1 MNMEFMDEYYEHL
14 RADNIEELSK
24 ERNNE
29 YADRAEEYKAAKLA
43 LLEGL
48 GLSHLFGGSQKL
60 TPQEKE
66 LWMLF
71 DRVYATELLA
81 RDAFAKGAYMLGAED
96 REIMLQ

>member
-1 MNMEFMDEYYEHL
+1 MNKAFMYEYYEHL
-14 RADNIEELSK
+14 RADDIEKLAAQ
-24 ERNNE
+24 RNDD
-29 YADRAEEYKAAKLA
+29 YADKAREYKAAQSA

-48 GLSHLFGGSQKL
+48 GLSHLFDHSRQL
-60 TPQEKE
+60 TPKEKE

-71 DRVYATELLA
+71 DRVYVTELLA